1 MAEQTIKFDIIG
13 MHCVNCAITI
23 ERRLKDLNGIK
34 SARVNF
40 SRATGIVTYDTDV
53 TNKTQIT
60 RYVKE
65 IGYTAKERV
74 RLDQTS
80 QASIQMGWL
89 ILSILA
95 SIAMMV
101 FMYAPMPPSMH
112 NNMPFLMMIIAA
124 ITVLGPGMDFFVS
137 AYKSIRNLFANMD
150 VLVSMG
156 VLSAYIYSTF
166 AVFGTFGTSGHAFF
180 ETAVMLITFI
190 RIGKYMEER
199 VKGRASHALQ
209 KLGKLQSDKAR
220 LLSPE
225 GKESEV
231 NASSLQV
238 GDIVVVRAG
247 EIIPVDGE
255 VIEGTSS
262 VDESMVT
269 GESIPVV
276 KRKGDSVVGAALN
289 KTGIL
294 KVKTTKVGEE
304 TVLSQII
311 TMVEDA
317 QMDKAPIQRF
327 ADRTANIFVPVV
339 VGLSLVTFIC
349 WFFVFHDI
357 AGQQPFVW
365 ALKTAIA
372 VLVIACPCAM
382 GLATPT
388 AIMVGSGVG
397 LDHAIL
403 IKRASAL
410 EEIARLG
417 IMVFDKTG
425 TITEGHFVVTD
436 IVPSNTVT
444 ESELITLAVAGC
456 AFSNHPLTQSVVDE
470 AKGRNLTWDTIQDFH
485 EEAGSGIVC
494 RYKGKDLLIGNEGLM
509 ISHKIKIDR
518 LKDNVKGLEVHGKSL
533 MYVSYDGTGKGVLG
547 FMDKIKQNAR
557 DVVTQLK
564 QINVQAVML
573 TGDSEQVAKSVAS
586 DVGIKEYR
594 AKILP
599 AEKMEIIKD
608 FQRKGLRVGMV
619 GDGIN
624 DAPAL
629 AQADVGIAIGAGT
642 DVAKE
647 TGDIVLIRND
657 MMDVVR
663 AIQLGKK
670 TLYKIRQNLFWAFF
684 YNSIGIPIAAG
695 VMYPFFGISLKPEYA
710 GLAMAFSSVSVV
722 TNSLLLKRIAFHK
735 HF

>member
-1 MAEQTIKFDIIG
+1 MAEQTIKFNITG
-13 MHCVNCAITI
+13 MHCVNCATTI
-23 ERRLKDLNGIK
+23 ERRLKDLQGIK
-34 SARVNF
+34 SVRINF
-40 SRATGIVTYDTDV
+40 SRATGIVTYDADV

-60 RYVKE
+60 KYVKE
-65 IGYTAKERV
+65 IGYTAKERA

-89 ILSILA
+89 IFSILA

-101 FMYAPMPPSMH
+101 LMYAPMPASIHNSM
-112 NNMPFLMMIIAA
+112 PYILLIVA
-124 ITVLGPGMDFFVS
+124 TVTLLGPGMDFFIS

-156 VLSAYIYSTF
+156 VLSAYIYSIF
-166 AVFGTFGTSGHAFF
+166 AVFGTFDTSGHAFF

-190 RIGKYMEER
+190 RIGKYLEER

-209 KLGKLQSDKAR
+209 KLGKLQADKAR

-225 GKESEV
+225 GNEMETS
-231 NASSLQV
+231 ASSLRV

-255 VIEGTSS
+255 VIEGVSS

-269 GESIPVV
+269 GESMPVL
-276 KRKGDSVVGAALN
+276 KQKGDNVVGATIN
-289 KTGIL
+289 KTGVL
-294 KVKTTKVGEE
+294 KVKTARVGEE
-304 TVLSQII
+304 TVLSQIVN
-311 TMVEDA
+311 MVEDA

-327 ADRTANIFVPVV
+327 ADRVSNVFVPVV
-339 VGLSLVTFIC
+339 IGLSLVTFLC
-349 WFFVFHDI
+349 WYFVLYGV

-365 ALKTAIA
+365 ALKMAIA

-410 EEIARLG
+410 EEVARLNV
-417 IMVFDKTG
+417 MVFDKTG
-425 TITEGHFVVTD
+425 TITEGRFVVTD
-436 IVPSNTVT
+436 IVPTNTGT
-444 ESELITLAVAGC
+444 ESELVTLAVAGC
-456 AFSNHPLTQSVVDE
+456 ALSNHPLSQSVVDE
-470 AKGRNLTWDTIQDFH
+470 ARERRLMWDTIQDFH
-485 EEAGSGIVC
+485 EEAGSGIIC
-494 RYKGKDLLIGNEGLM
+494 HYKGKVLLIGNEGLVT
-509 ISHKIKIDR
+509 SRGIKIDGV
-518 LKDNVKGLEVHGKSL
+518 KDKIRELEIHGKSL
-533 MYVSYDGTGKGVLG
+533 MYIAYDGTLKGVLG
-547 FMDKIKQNAR
+547 LMDKIKQNAR

-564 QINVQAVML
+564 QMNVRVVMM
-573 TGDSEQVAKSVAS
+573 TGDGDQVAKAVAS
-586 DVGIKEYR
+586 AAGIEEYR
-594 AKILP
+594 AKVLP
-599 AEKMEIIKD
+599 AEKMEVVKD
-608 FQRKGLRVGMV
+608 FQGKGLKVGMV

-647 TGDIVLIRND
+647 TGDIVLIKND

-663 AIQLGKK
+663 AIQLGRR
-670 TLYKIRQNLFWAFF
+670 TLSKIRQNLFWAFF
-684 YNSIGIPIAAG
+684 YNVVGIPIAAG
-695 VMYPFFGISLKPEYA
+695 AMYPLFGISLKPEYA
-710 GLAMAFSSVSVV
+710 GLAMAFSSVSVI
-722 TNSLLLKRIAFHK
+722 TNSLLLKRISLSK
-735 HF
+735 YR

>member
-13 MHCVNCAITI
+13 MHCVNCAMII
-23 ERRLKDLNGIK
+23 ERRLKDLKGVK
-34 SARVNF
+34 SARINF
-40 SRATGIVTYDTDV
+40 SSATGIVTYDADV

-60 RYVKE
+60 KYVKE

-101 FMYAPMPPSMH
+101 LMYAPIPATMHNYMPSM
-112 NNMPFLMMIIAA
+112 LMIIATV
-124 ITVLGPGMDFFVS
+124 TVLGPGMDFFIS
-137 AYKSIRNLFANMD
+137 AYKSIKNLFANMD

-156 VLSAYIYSTF
+156 VLSAYIYSIF
-166 AVFGTFGTSGHAFF
+166 AIFGTFGTSGHAFF

-190 RIGKYMEER
+190 RIGKYLEER

-209 KLGKLQSDKAR
+209 KLVKLQADKAR

-231 NASSLQV
+231 NASSLRV

-269 GESIPVV
+269 GESMPIV
-276 KRKGDSVVGAALN
+276 KRKGDNVVGATMN
-289 KTGIL
+289 KTGVL
-294 KVKTTKVGEE
+294 MVKTTKVGEE

-311 TMVEDA
+311 NMVEDA

-327 ADRTANIFVPVV
+327 ADQVSNTFVPVV
-339 VGLSLVTFIC
+339 VGLSIVTFIC
-349 WFFVFHDI
+349 WYFVFYDI
-357 AGQQPFVW
+357 AWQQPFVW
-365 ALKTAIA
+365 ALKMAIA

-397 LDHAIL
+397 LDHSIL

-410 EEIARLG
+410 EEIARLNV
-417 IMVFDKTG
+417 MVFDKTG
-425 TITEGHFVVTD
+425 TITEGHFVVTN
-436 IVPSNTVT
+436 VLPSNMVA
-444 ESELITLAVAGC
+444 ESELVTLAAAGC
-456 AFSNHPLTQSVVDE
+456 AFSNHPLSQSVVNE
-470 AKGRNLTWDTIQDFH
+470 AGERRLIWDTIQDFH
-485 EEAGSGIVC
+485 EETGSGIVC
-494 RYKGKDLLIGNEGLM
+494 HYKGKDLLIGNEGLLT
-509 ISHKIKIDR
+509 SHGIKIDK
-518 LKDNVKGLEVHGKSL
+518 LKDKVKELEAYGRSL
-533 MYVSYDGTGKGVLG
+533 MYLAYNGTCIGVLG
-547 FMDKIKQNAR
+547 LMDKIKQNAR
-557 DVVTQLK
+557 NVVTQLK
-564 QINVQAVML
+564 QMDIRVVMM
-573 TGDSEQVAKSVAS
+573 TGDSEQVAKAVAS
-586 DVGIKEYR
+586 EVGIEEYR
-594 AKILP
+594 AKVLP

-608 FQRKGLRVGMV
+608 FQGKGLKVGMV

-657 MMDVVR
+657 MMDVIR

-670 TLYKIRQNLFWAFF
+670 TLSKIRQNLFWAFF
-684 YNSIGIPIAAG
+684 YNVIGIPIAAG
-695 VMYPFFGISLKPEYA
+695 VMYPLFGISLKPEYA

-722 TNSLLLKRIAFHK
+722 TNSLLLKRITFN
-735 HF
+735 

>member
-1 MAEQTIKFDIIG
+1 MPEQTIKFDIAG
-13 MHCVNCAITI
+13 MHCVNCAMTI
-23 ERRLKDLNGIK
+23 ERRLKDLQGIK

-40 SRATGIVTYDTDV
+40 SRAAGIVTYDADV
-53 TNKTQIT
+53 TNKSQIT

-95 SIAMMV
+95 SVAMMTL
-101 FMYAPMPPSMH
+101 MYAPMPDSVH
-112 NNMPFLMMIIAA
+112 IYMPYVMMGIAT
-124 ITVLGPGMDFFVS
+124 ITVLGPGMDFFIS

-166 AVFGTFGTSGHAFF
+166 AVLGTFDTSGHAFF
-180 ETAVMLITFI
+180 ETAVMLIAFI
-190 RIGKYMEER
+190 RIGKYLEER

-209 KLGKLQSDKAR
+209 KLVKLQADKAR
-220 LLSPE
+220 LLTPE

-231 NASSLQV
+231 NASSLQI

-255 VIEGTSS
+255 VMEGTSS

-269 GESIPVV
+269 GESMPVV
-276 KRKGDSVVGAALN
+276 KQKGDSVVGATIN
-289 KTGIL
+289 KTGVL
-294 KVKTTKVGEE
+294 KVKTARVGEE

-327 ADRTANIFVPVV
+327 ADRVSNIFVPIV
-339 VGLSLVTFIC
+339 VGLSIVTFLC
-349 WFFVFHDI
+349 WYFVFYDA

-410 EEIARLG
+410 EEVARLNV
-417 IMVFDKTG
+417 MVFDKTG
-425 TITEGHFVVTD
+425 TITEGRFTVTD
-436 IVPSNTVT
+436 VVLSNTFT
-444 ESELITLAVAGC
+444 EAELIILAAAGC
-456 AFSNHPLTQSVVDE
+456 AFSNHPLAQSVVDE
-470 AKGRNLTWDTIQDFH
+470 ARKRKLTWDTVQNFQ
-485 EEAGSGIVC
+485 EKAGSGIVC
-494 RYKGKDLLIGNEGLM
+494 RYKEKELLIGNEGLLS
-509 ISHKIKIDR
+509 SHGVAIDK
-518 LKDNVKGLEVHGKSL
+518 LKDKVEELASHGKSF
-533 MYVSYDGTGKGVLG
+533 MFVAYGGTGMGVLAL
-547 FMDKIKQNAR
+547 MDKIKQTAR
-557 DVVTQLK
+557 DVVMQL
-564 QINVQAVML
+564 QQMNIRAIMM
-573 TGDSEQVAKSVAS
+573 TGDSEQVAKAVAS
-586 DVGIKEYR
+586 AVGIEEHR
-594 AKILP
+594 AKVLP
-599 AEKMEIIKD
+599 AEKMEVIKG
-608 FQRKGLRVGMV
+608 FQEKGLKVGMA

-647 TGDIVLIRND
+647 TGDIVLIKND
-657 MMDVVR
+657 IMDVIR
-663 AIQLGKK
+663 AIQLGKR
-670 TLYKIRQNLFWAFF
+670 TLSKVRQNLFWAFF
-684 YNSIGIPIAAG
+684 YNVIGIPIAAG
-695 VMYPFFGISLKPEYA
+695 VLYPIFGISLKPEYA

-722 TNSLLLKRIAFHK
+722 TNSLLLKARRM
-735 HF
+735 

>member
-1 MAEQTIKFDIIG
+1 MAEQTIKFDITG
-13 MHCVNCAITI
+13 MHCVNCAMTI
-23 ERRLKDLNGIK
+23 ERRLKDLQGVK
-34 SARVNF
+34 SARINF

-53 TNKTQIT
+53 TNKTQII
-60 RYVKE
+60 RYVRE

-74 RLDQTS
+74 RLDQTA

-95 SIAMMV
+95 SIVMMV
-101 FMYAPMPPSMH
+101 LMYIPMPAPLHNSM
-112 NNMPFLMMIIAA
+112 PYVMMFIATV
-124 ITVLGPGMDFFVS
+124 TVLGPGMDFFIS
-137 AYKSIRNLFANMD
+137 AYQSIKNHFANMD

-156 VLSAYIYSTF
+156 VLSAYIYSIF
-166 AVFGTFGTSGHAFF
+166 AIFGTFGTSGHAFF

-190 RIGKYMEER
+190 RIGKYLEEEA
-199 VKGRASHALQ
+199 KGRASHALQ
-209 KLGKLQSDKAR
+209 KLVKLQADKAR
-220 LLSPE
+220 LLTPE

-231 NASSLQV
+231 NASSLHA

-255 VIEGTSS
+255 VIEGASS

-269 GESIPVV
+269 GESMPVV
-276 KRKGDSVVGAALN
+276 KQKGDSVVGATIN
-289 KTGIL
+289 KTGVL

-317 QMDKAPIQRF
+317 QIDKAPIQRF
-327 ADRTANIFVPVV
+327 ADRVSNIFVPIV
-339 VGLSLVTFIC
+339 VGLSIVTFLC
-349 WFFVFHDI
+349 WYFLFYAA
-357 AGQQPFVW
+357 AGEQPFVW
-365 ALKTAIA
+365 ALKMSIA

-397 LDHAIL
+397 LDHSIL

-410 EEIARLG
+410 EEIARLNV
-417 IMVFDKTG
+417 IVFDKTG

-436 IVPSNTVT
+436 IISSSTVT
-444 ESELITLAVAGC
+444 ESELITLAAAGC
-456 AFSNHPLTQSVVDE
+456 AFSNHPLAQSVVDE
-470 AKGRNLTWDTIQDFH
+470 AKGRSLTWDVIQDFR
-485 EEAGSGIVC
+485 EETGSGIIC
-494 RYKGKDLLIGNEGLM
+494 RYKGKFLLIGNEGLLT
-509 ISHKIKIDR
+509 SHGVTIDG
-518 LKDNVKGLEVHGKSL
+518 LKGKVKELELHGKSL
-533 MYVSYDGTGKGVLG
+533 MYVAYDGACKGVLG
-547 FMDKIKQNAR
+547 LMDKIKPNVR
-557 DVVTQLK
+557 DVVLQLK
-564 QINVQAVML
+564 HMNIQAVMM
-573 TGDSEQVAKSVAS
+573 TGDSELATRYVAS
-586 DVGIKEYR
+586 VVGIEEYR
-594 AKILP
+594 AKVLP
-599 AEKMEIIKD
+599 SEKMEIIKN
-608 FQRKGLRVGMV
+608 FQGKGLKVGMV

-663 AIQLGKK
+663 AIQLGKR
-670 TLYKIRQNLFWAFF
+670 TLSKIRQNLFWAFF
-684 YNSIGIPIAAG
+684 YNMIGIPIAAG
-695 VMYPFFGISLKPEYA
+695 VMYPLFGISLKPEYA
-710 GLAMAFSSVSVV
+710 GLAMALSSVSVV
-722 TNSLLLKRIAFHK
+722 TNSLLLKRITFNK
-735 HF
+735 HR

>member
-1 MAEQTIKFDIIG
+1 MHEQAIKFDIIG
-13 MHCVNCAITI
+13 MHCVNCAMTI
-23 ERRLKDLNGIK
+23 ERKLKELQGVK
-34 SARVNF
+34 SARINF
-40 SRATGIVTYDTDV
+40 SRATGIVTYDADV

-80 QASIQMGWL
+80 QASVQMGWL

-101 FMYAPMPPSMH
+101 LMYAPLPALVHNSMPYI
-112 NNMPFLMMIIAA
+112 MMVIAT

-137 AYKSIRNLFANMD
+137 AYKSIKNLFANMD

-156 VLSAYIYSTF
+156 VLSAYIYSVF
-166 AVFGTFGTSGHAFF
+166 AIFGTFGTSGHAFF

-190 RIGKYMEER
+190 RIGKYLEER

-209 KLGKLQSDKAR
+209 KLVKLQADKAR
-220 LLSPE
+220 LLTPE

-238 GDIVVVRAG
+238 GDVVVMRAG

-269 GESIPVV
+269 GESMPVV
-276 KRKGDSVVGAALN
+276 KQKGDSIVGATIN
-289 KTGIL
+289 KTGVL

-327 ADRTANIFVPVV
+327 ADQVSNIFVPIV
-339 VGLSLVTFIC
+339 VGLSIITFLC
-349 WFFVFHDI
+349 WYFLFYDV

-365 ALKTAIA
+365 ALKMAIA
-372 VLVIACPCAM
+372 VVVIACPCAM

-410 EEIARLG
+410 EEIARLNV
-417 IMVFDKTG
+417 MVFDKTG

-436 IVPSNTVT
+436 IIPSTTVT

-456 AFSNHPLTQSVVDE
+456 AFSNHPLAQSVVDE
-470 AKGRNLTWDTIQDFH
+470 ARGRNFTWDTVQDFH
-485 EEAGSGIVC
+485 EETGSGIIC
-494 RYKGKDLLIGNEGLM
+494 RYKGKDLLIGNEGLLT
-509 ISHKIKIDR
+509 SHGITFGG
-518 LKDNVKGLEVHGKSL
+518 LKDKVKELESHGKSL
-533 MYVSYDGTGKGVLG
+533 MFVSYGVICVGVLG
-547 FMDKIKQNAR
+547 LMDRIKPNAQ
-557 DVVTQLK
+557 DVVTYLRQMN
-564 QINVQAVML
+564 IRAIMM
-573 TGDSEQVAKSVAS
+573 TGDSELVAKVVAS
-586 DVGIKEYR
+586 EVGINEYR
-594 AKILP
+594 AKVLP
-599 AEKMEIIKD
+599 AEKMEIVKD
-608 FQRKGLRVGMV
+608 FQRKGKKVGMV

-657 MMDVVR
+657 MMDVIR
-663 AIQLGKK
+663 AIHLGKR
-670 TLYKIRQNLFWAFF
+670 TLSKVRQNLFWAFF
-684 YNSIGIPIAAG
+684 YNVIGIPIAAG
-695 VMYPFFGISLKPEYA
+695 LLYPLFGISLKPEYA

-722 TNSLLLKRIAFHK
+722 TNSLLLKRITFHK
-735 HF
+735 L